1 MVRKPPH
8 LRLLRL
14 RSKLRTDWGG
24 LELGRDSNGG
34 GYCYLKHV
42 PKCNCTGAD
51 IQDGQFTA
59 SATLKVAPKGV
70 PLDGFV
76 PGKCNYK

>member
-1 MVRKPPH
+1 MR
-8 LRLLRL
+8 
-14 RSKLRTDWGG
+14 
-24 LELGRDSNGG
+24 RDSNGG

-42 PKCNCTGAD
+42 PKCNCTRAD

-76 PGKCNYK
+76 PGKCNYKS

>member
-1 MVRKPPH
+1 
-8 LRLLRL
+8 
-14 RSKLRTDWGG
+14 
-24 LELGRDSNGG
+24 
-34 GYCYLKHV
+34 V